1 MRNKSTNTTLLVLTI
16 LLCLVVMGLGA
27 YTYSF
32 YNEIKDN
39 ETQLL
44 KDKELIQAELDEE
57 IVRYTQLLE
66 EKNALT
72 SELSVAKERLEAFQK
87 RIDSNEVTR
96 SIVQQYQMELRQLRK
111 ERELLFRQNDS
122 LQQETIRLS
131 DLQERTQS
139 SLDSITQ
146 QREKIRLENIA
157 PEIVEPTVPKITLSN
172 IQAQGV
178 IQRNSGKFVNTT
190 RAARAQ
196 MIRLC
201 YQVDANNEI
210 PVLELTFYVKVTNQ
224 NNKLIGIERTKTLE
238 NGEQI
243 TYNTETKIAY
253 QQKPYKICEL
263 ALPVASFSKGI
274 YTIQIYSEQ
283 GVLSSTNLTLK

>member
-1 MRNKSTNTTLLVLTI
+1 
-16 LLCLVVMGLGA
+16 VVVGLGA

-32 YNEIKDN
+32 YTKVKDN

-44 KDKELIQAELDEE
+44 KDKELIQAELEEE
-57 IVRYTQLLE
+57 IVRYTRLLE
-66 EKNALT
+66 EKSILM

-122 LQQETIRLS
+122 LQQETTRLS
-131 DLQERTQS
+131 DLQRRTQN
-139 SLDSITQ
+139 SLDSITK
-146 QREKIRLENIA
+146 QREQTQRESLV
-157 PEIVEPTVPKITLSN
+157 PEIVKPAVSKITLSN

-178 IQRNSGKFVNTT
+178 IQRNSGKFVNTS
-190 RAARAQ
+190 RAVRAQ

-201 YQVDANNEI
+201 YQVDENNKI
-210 PVLELTFYVKVTNQ
+210 PVSEFSFYVKVLNQ

-238 NGEQI
+238 TGEKI
-243 TYNTETKIAY
+243 LYNTETTIAY
-253 QQKPYKICEL
+253 KQKPYKVCEL
-263 ALPVASFSKGI
+263 VLPIASFSKGI

-283 GVLSSTNLTLK
+283 GMLSSTNLTLK

>member
-1 MRNKSTNTTLLVLTI
+1 MRNKSTNTTLLILTT
-16 LLCLVVMGLGA
+16 LLCLVVVGLGA

-32 YNEIKDN
+32 YTKVKDN

-44 KDKELIQAELDEE
+44 KDKELIQAELEEE
-57 IVRYTQLLE
+57 IVRYTRLLE
-66 EKNALT
+66 EKSILM

-122 LQQETIRLS
+122 LQQETTRLS
-131 DLQERTQS
+131 DLQRRTQN
-139 SLDSITQ
+139 SLDSITK
-146 QREKIRLENIA
+146 QREQTQRESLV
-157 PEIVEPTVPKITLSN
+157 PEIVKPAVSKITLSN

-178 IQRNSGKFVNTT
+178 IQRNSGKFVNTS
-190 RAARAQ
+190 RAVRAQ

-201 YQVDANNEI
+201 YQVDENNKI
-210 PVLELTFYVKVTNQ
+210 PVSEFSFYVKVLNQ

-238 NGEQI
+238 TGEKI
-243 TYNTETKIAY
+243 LYNTETTIAY
-253 QQKPYKICEL
+253 KQKPYKVCEL
-263 ALPVASFSKGI
+263 VLPIASFSKGI

-283 GVLSSTNLTLK
+283 GMLSSTNLTLK